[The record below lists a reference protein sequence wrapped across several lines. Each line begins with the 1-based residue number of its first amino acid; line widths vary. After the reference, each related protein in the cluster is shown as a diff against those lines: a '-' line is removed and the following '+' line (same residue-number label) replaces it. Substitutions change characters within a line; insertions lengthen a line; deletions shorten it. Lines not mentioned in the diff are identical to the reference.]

1 MTGYR
6 AILFDMD
13 GVLVDSEP
21 LFLSAINRLLV
32 QEGVEPVSVQ
42 ENEEFLIGT
51 TIGETW
57 RQLKLRRPLPLP
69 AEEYIS
75 RYDDIVR
82 QVMQEEL
89 EPQAGVRE
97 LIRACNERGLPKAVA
112 SSSLHMW
119 VDLKLDAI
127 GLTGAF
133 DAVLGGD
140 DVTRGKP
147 EPDIYIKAA
156 ESLGVPPEECIAIE
170 DSPIGIAA
178 AVASGAYTICVRTE
192 YTRNLD
198 VSQAHTILETLEEF
212 DLSLL
217 ADGPIGH

>member
-21 LFLSAINRLLV
+21 MFLSAINRLLV
-32 QEGVEPVSVQ
+32 QEGVEPISVK

-57 RQLKLRRPLPLP
+57 RLLKSNRPLPLP
-69 AEEYIS
+69 TEEYIG
-75 RYDDIVR
+75 RYDEIVR
-82 QVMQEEL
+82 EVMMEEL
-89 EPQAGVRE
+89 APQPGVRE
-97 LIRACNERGLPKAVA
+97 LLDACNRRGLPKAVA

-119 VDLKLDAI
+119 VDLKLEAI

-140 DVTRGKP
+140 DVAKGKP
-147 EPDIYIKAA
+147 EPDIYLKAA
-156 ESLGVPPEECIAIE
+156 DALGIPPGQCIAIE

-178 AVASGAYTICVRTE
+178 AVASGAYTIAVRTE

-198 VSQAHTILETLEEF
+198 VSQANIVLESLVDF
-212 DLSLL
+212 DMSLL
-217 ADGPIGH
+217 AGGQES

>member
-1 MTGYR
+1 MTRYR

-21 LFLSAINRLLV
+21 LFLAAINRLLV
-32 QEGVEPVSVQ
+32 EEGVEPVSVQ

-57 RQLKLRRPLPLP
+57 RQLKLHRPLPKP
-69 AEEYIS
+69 TEEYVS

-89 EPQAGVRE
+89 EPQPGVRE
-97 LIRACNERGLPKAVA
+97 LLAACNRRGLPKAVA

-119 VDLKLDAI
+119 VDLKLRAI

-140 DVTRGKP
+140 DVSRGKP
-147 EPDIYIKAA
+147 QPEIYLKAA
-156 ESLGVPPEECIAIE
+156 ERLGVPAGECIAIE
-170 DSPIGIAA
+170 DSPVGIAA
-178 AVASGAYTICVRTE
+178 AVASGAYTIAVRTE

-198 VSQAHTILETLEEF
+198 VSQAHTILETLEDF

-217 ADGPIGH
+217 AEGPEG

>member
-1 MTGYR
+1 MAGYR

-21 LFLSAINRLLV
+21 LFLSAINRLLE
-32 QEGVEPVSVQ
+32 QDGVTPISVE
-42 ENEEFLIGT
+42 ENERFLIGT

-57 RQLKLRRPLPLP
+57 RQLKLNRPLPLP
-69 AEEYIS
+69 TEQYIQ
-75 RYDDIVR
+75 RYDEIVR
-82 QVMQEEL
+82 QVMMEEL
-89 EPQAGVRE
+89 APQPGVRE
-97 LIRACNERGLPKAVA
+97 LLDTCNRRGLPKAVA

-119 VDLKLDAI
+119 VDLKLNAI

-147 EPDIYIKAA
+147 EPDIYVKAA
-156 ESLGVPPEECIAIE
+156 GQLGVPPQECIAIE
-170 DSPIGIAA
+170 DSPVGISA
-178 AVASGAYTICVRTE
+178 AVASGAYTIAVRTE
-192 YTRNLD
+192 YTKNLD
-198 VSQAHTILETLEEF
+198 VSMAHLILESLVDF

-217 ADGPIGH
+217 ADGPQG

>member
-1 MTGYR
+1 MNGYR

-21 LFLSAINRLLV
+21 LFLSAINKLLE
-32 QEGVEPVSVQ
+32 QEGVEPVSVK

-51 TIGETW
+51 TINETW

-69 AEEYIS
+69 ASEYIQ

-82 QVMQEEL
+82 QVMMEEL
-89 EPQAGVRE
+89 APQPGVKE
-97 LIRACNERGLPKAVA
+97 LIEACNERGLLKAVA

-119 VDLKLDAI
+119 VDLKLNAI

-140 DVTRGKP
+140 DVSRGKP
-147 EPDIYIKAA
+147 EPEIYIKAA
-156 ESLGVPPEECIAIE
+156 ERLGVPPDECIAIE

-178 AVASGAYTICVRTE
+178 AVASGAHTIAVRTE

-198 VSQAHTILETLEEF
+198 VSQAHTLLESLVDF

-217 ADGPIGH
+217 AVGPTD

>member
-1 MTGYR
+1 MAGYR

-21 LFLSAINRLLV
+21 LFLSAINRLLA
-32 QEGVEPVSVQ
+32 QDGVEEISVQ

-57 RQLKLRRPLPLP
+57 RQLKLHRPLPLP
-69 AEEYIS
+69 TEEYVR
-75 RYDDIVR
+75 RYDEIVR
-82 QVMQEEL
+82 QVMMEEL
-89 EPQAGVRE
+89 APQPGVRE
-97 LIRACNERGLPKAVA
+97 LLDECNRRGLPKAVA

-119 VDLKLDAI
+119 VDLKLKAI

-147 EPDIYIKAA
+147 EPDIYVKAA

-170 DSPIGIAA
+170 DSPIGISA
-178 AVASGAYTICVRTE
+178 AVASGAFTIAVRTE

-198 VSQAHTILETLEEF
+198 VSQAHQVLESLVEF
-212 DLSLL
+212 DMSLL
-217 ADGPIGH
+217 SGGGGG

>member
-1 MTGYR
+1 MAGYR

-21 LFLSAINRLLV
+21 LFLSAINRLLA

-57 RQLKLRRPLPLP
+57 RQLKNRRPLPLP
-69 AEEYIS
+69 TEEYIR

-89 EPQAGVRE
+89 EPQPGVRE
-97 LIRACNERGLPKAVA
+97 LIQACVERGLPKAVA

-119 VDLKLDAI
+119 VDLKLNAI

-156 ESLGVPPEECIAIE
+156 ESLGVPPAECIAIE

-178 AVASGAYTICVRTE
+178 AASSGAYTIAVRTE

-198 VSQAHTILETLEEF
+198 VSRAHTILETLEEF

-217 ADGPIGH
+217 ANGPDGQ

>member
-1 MTGYR
+1 MATYR

-32 QEGVEPVSVQ
+32 QEGVEPVSEQ

-57 RQLKLRRPLPLP
+57 RQLKIHRTLPLP

-89 EPQAGVRE
+89 EPQPGVRQLLE
-97 LIRACNERGLPKAVA
+97 ICRDRGLPKAVA

-119 VDLKLDAI
+119 VDLKLNAI

-140 DVTRGKP
+140 DVARGKP

-156 ESLGVPPEECIAIE
+156 EALGVPPEECIAIE
-170 DSPIGIAA
+170 DSPIGISA
-178 AVASGAYTICVRTE
+178 AVASGAYTIAVRTD

-198 VSQAHTILETLEEF
+198 VSQAHEILETLEEF
-212 DLSLL
+212 NLSLL
-217 ADGPIGH
+217 AGESQ

>member
-57 RQLKLRRPLPLP
+57 RQLKIRRPLPLP
-69 AEEYIS
+69 AEEYIN

-89 EPQAGVRE
+89 EPQPGVRE
-97 LIRACNERGLPKAVA
+97 LIQACNERGLPKAVA

-119 VDLKLDAI
+119 VDLKLGAI

-156 ESLGVPPEECIAIE
+156 ESLGVPPGECIAIE

-198 VSQAHTILETLEEF
+198 VSLAHTILETLEEF

-217 ADGPIGH
+217 ANGPAGH

>member
-1 MTGYR
+1 MVKYR

-21 LFLSAINRLLV
+21 LFLSAINRLLGE
-32 QEGVEPVSVQ
+32 EGVEPVSVQ

-51 TIGETW
+51 TIDETW
-57 RQLKLRRPLPLP
+57 RQLKIHRPLPLP
-69 AEEYIS
+69 AAEYIR

-82 QVMQEEL
+82 QVMAEEL
-89 EPQAGVRE
+89 APQPGVRE
-97 LIRACNERGLPKAVA
+97 LLAVCRQRGLAKAVA

-119 VDLKLDAI
+119 VDLKLNAI

-140 DVTRGKP
+140 DVSRGKP
-147 EPDIYIKAA
+147 EPEIYLKAA
-156 ESLGVPPEECIAIE
+156 AQMGVPPEQCIAIE

-178 AVASGAYTICVRTE
+178 AVASGAYTIAVRTE

-198 VSQAHTILETLEEF
+198 VSQAHLILETLEDF
-212 DLSLL
+212 DLNLL
-217 ADGPIGH
+217 ADGPED

>member
-1 MTGYR
+1 MTTYR

-21 LFLSAINRLLV
+21 LFLAAINRLLV
-32 QEGVEPVSVQ
+32 QEGVEPVSEK
-42 ENEEFLIGT
+42 ENEEYLIGT
-51 TIGETW
+51 TINETW
-57 RQLKLRRPLPLP
+57 RLLKLNRPLPLP
-69 AEEYIS
+69 TVEYIQ
-75 RYDDIVR
+75 RYDEIVR
-82 QVMQEEL
+82 QVMMEEL
-89 EPQAGVRE
+89 EPQPGVRE
-97 LIRACNERGLPKAVA
+97 LIRVCEERGLPKAVA

-119 VDLKLDAI
+119 VDLKLNAI

-140 DVTRGKP
+140 DVSRGKP
-147 EPDIYIKAA
+147 EPEIYITAA
-156 ESLGVPPEECIAIE
+156 ERLGVPPTECIAIE

-178 AVASGAYTICVRTE
+178 AVASGAYTIAVRTE

-198 VSQAHTILETLEEF
+198 VSQAHTVLESLEDF

-217 ADGPIGH
+217 AEGR

>member
-57 RQLKLRRPLPLP
+57 RQLKVRRPLPLP

-89 EPQAGVRE
+89 EPQPGVRE
-97 LIRACNERGLPKAVA
+97 LIQACKERGLPKAVA

-119 VDLKLDAI
+119 VDLKLSAI

-198 VSQAHTILETLEEF
+198 VSLAHTILETLEEF

-217 ADGPIGH
+217 ANGPAGY

>member
-1 MTGYR
+1 MAGYR
-6 AILFDMD
+6 AILFDVD

-32 QEGVEPVSVQ
+32 EESVEPVSVQ

-57 RQLKLRRPLPLP
+57 RQLKLHRPLPRP
-69 AEEYIS
+69 TEEYIG

-89 EPQAGVRE
+89 EPQPGVRE
-97 LIRACNERGLPKAVA
+97 LLAVCQARGLPKAVA

-119 VDLKLDAI
+119 VDLKLNAI

-140 DVTRGKP
+140 DVDHGKP
-147 EPDIYIKAA
+147 APDIYIKAA
-156 ESLGVPPEECIAIE
+156 NSLGFSPEECVAIE
-170 DSPIGIAA
+170 DSPVGIAA
-178 AVASGAYTICVRTE
+178 AVASGAYTIAVRTE

-198 VSQAHTILETLEEF
+198 VSRAHEILETLVDF

-217 ADGPIGH
+217 AEGPER

>member
-1 MTGYR
+1 MAAYR

-32 QEGVEPVSVQ
+32 SEGVEPVSIP

-57 RQLKLRRPLPLP
+57 RLLKLSRPLPLP
-69 AEEYIS
+69 AEDYIQ
-75 RYDDIVR
+75 RYDGIVR

-89 EPQAGVRE
+89 EPQPGVRE
-97 LIRACNERGLPKAVA
+97 LLAACVARGVPKAVA

-119 VDLKLDAI
+119 VDLKLNAI

-140 DVTRGKP
+140 DVSRGKP
-147 EPDIYIKAA
+147 EPDIYILAA
-156 ESLGVPPEECIAIE
+156 ESLGVPPGECIAIE

-178 AVASGAYTICVRTE
+178 AVASGAYTIAVRTE

-198 VSQAHTILETLEEF
+198 VSQANEILETLEDF

-217 ADGPIGH
+217 ADGRVG

>member
-57 RQLKLRRPLPLP
+57 RQLKIRRPLPLP
-69 AEEYIS
+69 AEDYIS

-89 EPQAGVRE
+89 EPQPGVRE
-97 LIRACNERGLPKAVA
+97 LLAACNARSLPKAVA

-119 VDLKLDAI
+119 VDLKLNAI

-156 ESLGVPPEECIAIE
+156 ESLGVPPAECIAIE
-170 DSPIGIAA
+170 DSPIGISA
-178 AVASGAYTICVRTE
+178 AVASGAYTIAVRTE

-217 ADGPIGH
+217 ANGPEEQ

>member
-1 MTGYR
+1 MAGYR

-21 LFLSAINRLLV
+21 LFLAAINRLLE
-32 QEGVEPVSVQ
+32 QEGVETVSEQ

-57 RQLKLRRPLPLP
+57 RQLKVHRPLPLP
-69 AEEYIS
+69 TEEYIH
-75 RYDDIVR
+75 RYDEIVR
-82 QVMQEEL
+82 QVMAEEL
-89 EPQAGVRE
+89 APQPGVRE
-97 LIRACNERGLPKAVA
+97 LLAACNRRGLPKAVA

-119 VDLKLDAI
+119 VDLKLNSI

-140 DVTRGKP
+140 DVSRGKP
-147 EPDIYIKAA
+147 EPEIYIKAA
-156 ESLGVPPEECIAIE
+156 EQLGVPPEECIAIE
-170 DSPIGIAA
+170 DSPVGIAA
-178 AVASGAYTICVRTE
+178 AVASGAYTIAVRTE

-198 VSQAHTILETLEEF
+198 VSQAHVVLETLENF

-217 ADGPIGH
+217 AEGPGG

>member
-1 MTGYR
+1 MAGYR

-21 LFLSAINRLLV
+21 LFLSAINRLLA
-32 QEGVEPVSVQ
+32 QEEVEPISVQ

-57 RQLKLRRPLPLP
+57 RLLKLNRPLPLP
-69 AEEYIS
+69 TEEYIR
-75 RYDDIVR
+75 RYDEIVR

-89 EPQAGVRE
+89 EPQPGVRE
-97 LIRACNERGLPKAVA
+97 LIQACYERGLPKAVA

-119 VDLKLDAI
+119 VDLKLNAI

-156 ESLGVPPEECIAIE
+156 ESLGVPPAECIAIE

-178 AVASGAYTICVRTE
+178 AVASGAYTIAVRTE

-198 VSQAHTILETLEEF
+198 VSQAHTILETLVDF

-217 ADGPIGH
+217 ASGDRLQ